1 LANFSSLAVQIP
13 FQHFSFQLFSI
24 YQPML
29 TPTEVPLWQLVIT
42 QFRLPEPTDHGATH
56 WLSVLRNGMELCRHH
71 PADEEIVRLF
81 ALFHDSCRHDEYAD
95 PGHGPR
101 GAQLA
106 IDFRQVGH
114 FQLDDPRM
122 ELLVTACQIHN
133 GGMPQSNPTLA
144 VCLDAD
150 RLDLGRVGITPDP
163 EYLSTPTAKSI
174 ATRQAWHELE
184 V

>member
-1 LANFSSLAVQIP
+1 MVVIIACRDAWGPCLRVGSWKASDISGLG
-13 FQHFSFQLFSI
+13 
-24 YQPML
+24 
-29 TPTEVPLWQLVIT
+29 TET
-42 QFRLPEPTDHGATH
+42 TTSRT
-56 WLSVLRNGMELCRHH
+56 LSRSV
-71 PADEEIVRLF
+71 AEIVRLF

-106 IDFRQVGH
+106 IDFRQAGH
-114 FQLDDPRM
+114 FHLDDPRM
-122 ELLVTACQIHN
+122 ELLVTACRIHN
-133 GGMPQSNPTLA
+133 GGMPQSNSTLA

>member
-1 LANFSSLAVQIP
+1 MVVIIACWEAWGPCLRVGSWKASDISGLG
-13 FQHFSFQLFSI
+13 
-24 YQPML
+24 
-29 TPTEVPLWQLVIT
+29 TET
-42 QFRLPEPTDHGATH
+42 TTSRT
-56 WLSVLRNGMELCRHH
+56 LSRSV
-71 PADEEIVRLF
+71 AEIVRLF

-106 IDFRQVGH
+106 IDFRLFH
-114 FQLDDPRM
+114 
-122 ELLVTACQIHN
+122 LLKIPNIQYPISLPHSPCRIHN
-133 GGMPQSNPTLA
+133 GGMPQSNSTLA